1 MAVPLPTAHLVAS
14 CILAPALAT
23 VLAALLGRI
32 HEKAPPAVAISAC
45 SISLVSSA
53 LLLTSLWGSSYLEL
67 EASPLWAPGMPLFIL
82 LDPLSLLMAVL
93 VSLIGLLILLYSADY
108 MRHEPGWPRFWSLMS
123 LFLASMLLLVLAG
136 DLITMLVG
144 WKLVGFCSYALI
156 SHYYTDEPERW
167 VGGPPPEPMYSPSH
181 CGLKA
186 LFTTTVGDVLMFS
199 GIFLIYAYAG
209 TLRLT
214 AIYASAKAWLAAL
227 ASTPGMLALTAT
239 LLAAGPLSK
248 SAQFP
253 FQEWLPEAMA
263 GPTPVSA
270 LIHAAT
276 MVKAGVFVAARFLPI
291 FYIGL
296 HELGAWEASIFFLIV
311 AYSGALT
318 AILAAAEGCVSSE
331 LKKILA
337 YSTMSQLGYM
347 MLGLG
352 AAGLMPDP
360 APALTAT
367 FYHLAAHAAFKSALF
382 MVAGLAIHLAGSIY
396 VEQMGGLRR
405 EIGLAWASSLVLGL
419 SLIGLPPLSGF
430 WGKEEILSACLAS
443 GLMLPFLLAL
453 LTVFLTAFYT
463 IRMLGLVFHG
473 PARGERHAGASLGHL
488 ASFTP
493 ALLAIISVVIGLLA
507 PIIMPG
513 LEEPLGS
520 VLNSYLGT
528 KSTASSALTSWH
540 LPGTLASLSLLAAG
554 ALLAFSLYVR
564 GRPRPEGILATRPYL
579 RRLRGVL
586 RGRLG
591 LNSIYY
597 AISGLMLRIR
607 RPARAVEAGIDTAW
621 NLQLPKA
628 MKALA
633 SALRKIQTGHLG
645 LNMVYLLA
653 FLTAAIVL
661 AILGVI

>member
-1 MAVPLPTAHLVAS
+1 
-14 CILAPALAT
+14 
-23 VLAALLGRI
+23 
-32 HEKAPPAVAISAC
+32 
-45 SISLVSSA
+45 
-53 LLLTSLWGSSYLEL
+53 
-67 EASPLWAPGMPLFIL
+67 
-82 LDPLSLLMAVL
+82 
-93 VSLIGLLILLYSADY
+93 
-108 MRHEPGWPRFWSLMS
+108 
-123 LFLASMLLLVLAG
+123 
-136 DLITMLVG
+136 
-144 WKLVGFCSYALI
+144 SYALI
-156 SHYYTDEPERW
+156 SHYYTDEPGRW
-167 VGGPPPEPMYSPSH
+167 VGGPPPEPMYPPSH

-199 GIFLIYAYAG
+199 GIFVLYAHAG

-214 AIYASAKAWLAAL
+214 AIYASARAWLAAL

-276 MVKAGVFVAARFLPI
+276 MVKAGIFVVARFLPI

-296 HELGAWEASIFFLIV
+296 HELGAWEASIFFLLV

-318 AILAAAEGCVSSE
+318 ALLAAAQGCVSSE

-352 AAGLMPDP
+352 AAGLLPDP
-360 APALTAT
+360 ALALTAT

-382 MVAGLAIHLAGSIY
+382 MVAGLAIHVAGSIY

-405 EIGLAWASSLVLGL
+405 ELGLAWASSLALGL
-419 SLIGLPPLSGF
+419 SLVGLPPLSGF
-430 WGKEEILSACLAS
+430 WGKEEILSASIAS
-443 GLMLPFLLAL
+443 GLLVPFLLAL

-473 PARGERHAGASLGHL
+473 PARGERHAEAALGHL
-488 ASFTP
+488 ASSTP
-493 ALLAIISVVIGLLA
+493 AFLAIISVALGLSA
-507 PIIMPG
+507 PIIMPE
-513 LEEPLGS
+513 LEEAFRP
-520 VLNSYLGT
+520 VLNNYLGT
-528 KSTASSALTSWH
+528 ELSSAAPALSSPW
-540 LPGTLASLSLLAAG
+540 PWAGTVASLSLMAVG
-554 ALLAFSLYVR
+554 ALLAFTLYVR
-564 GRPRPEGILATRPYL
+564 GRPRPEDLLATRPSL
-579 RRLRGVL
+579 RRLREVL

-591 LNSIYY
+591 LNAIYY

-607 RPARAVEAGIDTAW
+607 RPTRAVEAGIDGAW
-621 NLQLPKA
+621 NSGLPRA
-628 MKALA
+628 MRALA
-633 SALRKIQTGHLG
+633 SVLRKVQTGHLG
-645 LNMVYLLA
+645 LNMAYLLA
-653 FLTAAIVL
+653 FLTALLVL
-661 AILGVI
+661 ALLGVI